1 MNFNFYNPHNMNA
14 FEIFLVT
21 IAIIEGAIII
31 YLLTKV
37 NQIERDSNELKAIAN
52 DLQKARNE
60 RLDRIEEILWEL
72 KTGEKLR
79 RQGPGWGPG

>member
-1 MNFNFYNPHNMNA
+1 MNA
-14 FEIFLVT
+14 FEIFLVA

-37 NQIERDSNELKAIAN
+37 GQIERDSNDLKAIAN